1 MKLRRKKINAK
12 PKGGGESMPC
22 LRRTVISP
30 RKKNKEGSTTS
41 FSCCSVGSKRHISGP
56 SFTKKAFLASKLQFT
71 DTPSCLNTIY
81 EGISSSSK
89 LNSDVPD
96 GKSSS

>member
-1 MKLRRKKINAK
+1 
-12 PKGGGESMPC
+12 MPC

-30 RKKNKEGSTTS
+30 RKKEKEKKAALHLSPAALREATDT
-41 FSCCSVGSKRHISGP
+41 FQALLLQ
-56 SFTKKAFLASKLQFT
+56 KAFLASKLQFT

-81 EGISSSSK
+81 EGISCSSK